1 MNNLQESL
9 LAFMPEAVITIG
21 LDQRIV
27 DFNRMAE
34 TVFGYRR
41 QEIIGQPL
49 DLLIPLSARTAHREH
64 VARFAKSHIT
74 AYMMHGR
81 REVTGMRRNGS
92 LFPAEA
98 SLLKAERDGV
108 EVILAVLRDITER
121 RDDQARML
129 ASERKHRA
137 IMEGC
142 PDAILMVDMDNGGIL
157 DANTVAGEML
167 GCMPAALIGKRE
179 RDLHPE
185 GSSGLVERFAAA
197 AVSDR
202 PLVYST
208 NLCHADGNLLP
219 VEISARRIELD
230 GHGVLAAFYRDI
242 RHHKLREAKLQQA
255 LEEAADSAHAKSMFL
270 ANMSHELRTPLNGII
285 GFAEMIALEINGPLG
300 NPKYREY
307 GRLIVTSAEH
317 LLSLVNDILDLSAL
331 EAGKLRLHR
340 EEVRLKPLVEEC
352 LKLMQPLIDDDRIAV
367 TLCVAPDLSF
377 AADRRA
383 LRQMLLNLLANAV
396 KYTPEG
402 GSITIEAA
410 QVESGLRI
418 DVSDS
423 GPGIAANMLQ
433 QVLQPFGIINNAYTR
448 SHGGA
453 GLGLSIT
460 KKLAELHGGRLALE
474 RIDPVRGGTRASLW
488 FPLPQGLQPPPA

>member
-1 MNNLQESL
+1 MNNLQDSL
-9 LAFMPEAVITIG
+9 LAFIPEAVITIG
-21 LDQRIV
+21 PDQRII

-34 TVFGYRR
+34 SIFGYSRR
-41 QEIIGQPL
+41 EIIGQPL
-49 DLLIPLSARTAHREH
+49 ELLIPLPSRATHREH
-64 VARFAKSHIT
+64 VARFAQSHIT
-74 AYMMHGR
+74 AYMMHSR

-108 EVILAVLRDITER
+108 EVILAVLRDVTER

-142 PDAILMVDMDNGGIL
+142 PDAILMVDIDNGSIL
-157 DANTVAGEML
+157 DANPTAGEML
-167 GCMPAALIGKRE
+167 GCMPAALIGRRE

-185 GSSGLVERFAAA
+185 GSRGLVERFAAA
-197 AVSDR
+197 AIGDR

-208 NLCHADGNLLP
+208 SLCHAEGNLLP
-219 VEISARRIELD
+219 VEISARRMELD

-255 LEEAADSAHAKSMFL
+255 LEEAAESAHAKSMFL

-285 GFAEMIALEINGPLG
+285 GFAEMIAMEINGPLG
-300 NPKYREY
+300 NPKYSEY

-331 EAGKLRLHR
+331 EAGKLRLQR
-340 EEVRLKPLVEEC
+340 EELRLKPLIEEC
-352 LKLMQPLIDDDRIAV
+352 LTLLQPLIDDGRILV
-367 TLCVAPDLSF
+367 TVCVPPEQLLS
-377 AADRRA
+377 ADRRA
-383 LRQMLLNLLANAV
+383 LRQMLLNLIANAV

-402 GSITIEAA
+402 GSIAIEAVRA
-410 QVESGLRI
+410 EDGLRI
-418 DVSDS
+418 DVCDS
-423 GPGIAANMLQ
+423 GPGIAADMLQ
-433 QVLQPFGIINNAYTR
+433 QVLEPFGIINNAYTR
-448 SHGGA
+448 RHGGA

-460 KKLAELHGGRLALE
+460 KRLAELHGGSLVLA
-474 RIDPVRGGTRASLW
+474 RIDPARGGTRASLW
-488 FPLPQGLQPPPA
+488 FPLSPA

>member
-1 MNNLQESL
+1 
-9 LAFMPEAVITIG
+9 
-21 LDQRIV
+21 
-27 DFNRMAE
+27 
-34 TVFGYRR
+34 
-41 QEIIGQPL
+41 
-49 DLLIPLSARTAHREH
+49 
-64 VARFAKSHIT
+64 
-74 AYMMHGR
+74 
-81 REVTGMRRNGS
+81 
-92 LFPAEA
+92 
-98 SLLKAERDGV
+98 
-108 EVILAVLRDITER
+108 
-121 RDDQARML
+121 
-129 ASERKHRA
+129 
-137 IMEGC
+137 
-142 PDAILMVDMDNGGIL
+142 
-157 DANTVAGEML
+157 
-167 GCMPAALIGKRE
+167 
-179 RDLHPE
+179 
-185 GSSGLVERFAAA
+185 
-197 AVSDR
+197 
-202 PLVYST
+202 
-208 NLCHADGNLLP
+208 
-219 VEISARRIELD
+219 
-230 GHGVLAAFYRDI
+230 
-242 RHHKLREAKLQQA
+242 
-255 LEEAADSAHAKSMFL
+255 
-270 ANMSHELRTPLNGII
+270 MSHELRTPLNGII

-352 LKLMQPLIDDDRIAV
+352 LKLTQPLIDDDRIAV